1 MAVDE
6 DFILAMSEGTSWVAP
21 KGTAAPPITTTSLPT
36 PTTPWEDAGAM
47 DTAGLT
53 NNNDETRTDFKRWG
67 NINIFKSVITDK
79 KTTFDV
85 TFLESN
91 ATVLGIYH
99 RMGSTPTPDA
109 TTKVISVTDDTTG
122 QRDVRAYI
130 FDVVDGNSHVRY
142 YCPNAEVTATKA
154 IEHATDKLTSYGVT
168 ITAYP
173 DVNGVAI
180 ARSYLLDAVVNGA

>member
-6 DFILAMSEGTSWVAP
+6 DFILAMSDGITWVAP
-21 KGTAAPPITTTSLPT
+21 KGTVAPAITTASIPT

-47 DTAGLT
+47 DTSGLT
-53 NNNDETRTDFKRWG
+53 NNNDETRTEFKRWG
-67 NINIFKSVITDK
+67 SIAVFKTVITDK

-85 TFLESN
+85 TFLQSSP
-91 ATVLGIYH
+91 TVLGIYH
-99 RMGSTPTPDA
+99 RMGSTPVADT

-122 QRDVRAYI
+122 VHDPRAYI
-130 FDVVDGNSHVRY
+130 FDVLDGTNHVRY

-154 IEHATDKLTSYGVT
+154 IEHATDKLTSYPVT

-173 DVNGVAI
+173 DANGVAI
-180 ARSYLLDAVVNGA
+180 ARTYLLDAVVNGA